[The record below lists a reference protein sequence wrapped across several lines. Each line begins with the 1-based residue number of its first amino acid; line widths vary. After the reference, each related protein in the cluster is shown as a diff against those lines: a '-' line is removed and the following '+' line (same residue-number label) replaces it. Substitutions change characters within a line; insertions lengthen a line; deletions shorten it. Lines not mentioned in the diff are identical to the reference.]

1 MRKSLGELI
10 NTALSDADSALK
22 LASASDAEIRSS
34 GDFLD
39 AELMTHKLA
48 AEDTFSE
55 KEREG
60 TKKLVEKHERKM
72 HGEEKGEKEE
82 ASEKKSSRSSVLS
95 AASYAMKLAE
105 ALEVG
110 AHVVAKVAAD
120 TDPNTHEQRVTV
132 STGGAGASP
141 LKAPGPQVMAS
152 GFIGAQTVQPK
163 AQSAGAERITGPTTA
178 AGNVPT
184 NIADHTGNL
193 DGEQPPNNTG
203 KTAGFTRSKEA
214 SARLLRAKQAQAE
227 TLMRMGQ
234 IKEAE
239 RLLAEVE
246 KAAQDPSSPGPEL
259 PAHSNSYML
268 STEPGDSTM
277 IPDNSGLISMNKA
290 QAKDRSVRT
299 ATEYVHE
306 QPKLDNAVAAHALST
321 QGQKVSEH
329 VVKMA
334 VSHGWI
340 ERGVLSGAAQR
351 MAKAGVP
358 LHPEVAQGLTA
369 GIRAG
374 LPATESA
381 VSRVVKRMGGSAA
394 DVAREMRGGRRAM
407 IGSSTVAFPKNMSAS
422 QAASVN
428 QEGLKNLR
436 ALGGPSGLARHV
448 ETQAAKISS
457 PIADAV
463 EKVALSRDTMVRAGH
478 KLGLIGGARAE
489 KAFARSLL
497 RDERQKARGTDLFK
511 KGLVEYQ
518 TESPVWQRSVGETDF
533 RNAIMTGER
542 AARVGVK
549 G

>member
-22 LASASDAEIRSS
+22 LASARDAEIRSS

-39 AELMTHKLA
+39 AELESYKFA
-48 AEDTFSE
+48 AEDTSTE
-55 KEREG
+55 AQAAKE
-60 TKKLVEKHERKM
+60 ERK
-72 HGEEKGEKEE
+72 EKKEE
-82 ASEKKSSRSSVLS
+82 ASEKKSSRSDFLG

-105 ALEVG
+105 ALEIG

-120 TDPNTHEQRVTV
+120 TDPNTHEQRLTV

-163 AQSAGAERITGPTTA
+163 AQSAGAERITGPATTA
-178 AGNVPT
+178 GSLPT
-184 NIADHTGNL
+184 SIADHTGNL

-277 IPDNSGLISMNKA
+277 IPDNSGLISMSKA

-321 QGQKVSEH
+321 QGQKVSSLI
-329 VVKMA
+329 V
-334 VSHGWI
+334 
-340 ERGVLSGAAQR
+340 
-351 MAKAGVP
+351 
-358 LHPEVAQGLTA
+358 
-369 GIRAG
+369 
-374 LPATESA
+374 
-381 VSRVVKRMGGSAA
+381 
-394 DVAREMRGGRRAM
+394 
-407 IGSSTVAFPKNMSAS
+407 
-422 QAASVN
+422 
-428 QEGLKNLR
+428 
-436 ALGGPSGLARHV
+436 
-448 ETQAAKISS
+448 
-457 PIADAV
+457 DAV
-463 EKVALSRDTMVRAGH
+463 EKVALNRSTVVSAGQ
-478 KLGLIGGARAE
+478 KLGLIGGARAD
-489 KAFARSLL
+489 KAFARATL
-497 RDERQKARGTDLFK
+497 RQGRLMARSADDLKKGVVEYRTHSPSFARG
-511 KGLVEYQ
+511 E
-518 TESPVWQRSVGETDF
+518 GELAFRDAINSG
-533 RNAIMTGER
+533 RNAAR
-542 AARVGVK
+542 AGVK
-549 G
+549 SAEAEKLAIGEAFGRMTPAQRMAVRQEMPSERFKQQADALTRPKQLRSGDFTAMNPTKGYILKPPMQSQAASRLAEAVKSVPKPSMFKRVTGALAKLR

>member
-22 LASASDAEIRSS
+22 LASADDAEIRSS

-39 AELMTHKLA
+39 AELSTSKLA

-60 TKKLVEKHERKM
+60 TKKLVEKHEQSM
-72 HGEEKGEKEE
+72 HGKKDEKGEKEE
-82 ASEKKSSRSSVLS
+82 ASEKKSSRSNVLN

-105 ALEVG
+105 ALEIG

-120 TDPNTHEQRVTV
+120 TDPNTHEQKVTV

-163 AQSAGAERITGPTTA
+163 AQSAGAERITGPATTA
-178 AGNVPT
+178 GNMPT

-259 PAHSNSYML
+259 PAHNNSYML

-277 IPDNSGLISMNKA
+277 VPDNAGLISMNKA

-306 QPKLDNAVAAHALST
+306 QPKLDNAVAAHALTT
-321 QGQKVSEH
+321 QGQKVSSLI
-329 VVKMA
+329 VKKAALPSLLKNTKVQKALGKMERRGFRSPSLEKPQLSELGNRAPSSPVQEALGKMERAHAPMRQRGLPSDMA
-334 VSHGWI
+334 DHFTTFH
-340 ERGVLSGAAQR
+340 
-351 MAKAGVP
+351 P
-358 LHPEVAQGLTA
+358 PEVGQFSQRVIPPASFQAAPGVA
-369 GIRAG
+369 KIRAEQFKHFN
-374 LPATESA
+374 T
-381 VSRVVKRMGGSAA
+381 
-394 DVAREMRGGRRAM
+394 GRPPR
-407 IGSSTVAFPKNMSAS
+407 
-422 QAASVN
+422 
-428 QEGLKNLR
+428 
-436 ALGGPSGLARHV
+436 
-448 ETQAAKISS
+448 
-457 PIADAV
+457 
-463 EKVALSRDTMVRAGH
+463 
-478 KLGLIGGARAE
+478 
-489 KAFARSLL
+489 
-497 RDERQKARGTDLFK
+497 
-511 KGLVEYQ
+511 KGLELKRPTQ
-518 TESPVWQRSVGETDF
+518 L
-533 RNAIMTGER
+533 
-542 AARVGVK
+542 
-549 G
+549 

>member
-22 LASASDAEIRSS
+22 LASARDAEIRSS

-39 AELMTHKLA
+39 AELVATKLA
-48 AEDTFSE
+48 AEDSFSE

-82 ASEKKSSRSSVLS
+82 ASEKKSSRSDFLG

-105 ALEVG
+105 ALEIG
-110 AHVVAKVAAD
+110 AHVVAKVSAD

-141 LKAPGPQVMAS
+141 LRAPGPQVMAS
-152 GFIGAQTVQPK
+152 GFIGAQTIQPK
-163 AQSAGAERITGPTTA
+163 AQSAGAERITGPTTT
-178 AGNVPT
+178 AGNMPT
-184 NIADHTGNL
+184 SIADHTGNL

-203 KTAGFTRSKEA
+203 KTAAAESPSFQRGVKVQSSVVRSPAETAALRSHFQETRARQAAEAMRAPVKQLPETLPASQFQRAQRASTPSAAYKNLEAALKGRQPTSMFQRAGNVVRKFLKKGSDDSYDSYESFTRSKEA

-277 IPDNSGLISMNKA
+277 IPDNAGLISMNKA

-321 QGQKVSEH
+321 QGQKVSSLI
-329 VVKMA
+329 V
-334 VSHGWI
+334 
-340 ERGVLSGAAQR
+340 
-351 MAKAGVP
+351 
-358 LHPEVAQGLTA
+358 
-369 GIRAG
+369 
-374 LPATESA
+374 
-381 VSRVVKRMGGSAA
+381 
-394 DVAREMRGGRRAM
+394 
-407 IGSSTVAFPKNMSAS
+407 
-422 QAASVN
+422 
-428 QEGLKNLR
+428 
-436 ALGGPSGLARHV
+436 
-448 ETQAAKISS
+448 
-457 PIADAV
+457 DAV
-463 EKVALSRDTMVRAGH
+463 EKVALNRSTLVSAGQ
-478 KLGLIGGARAE
+478 KLGLIGGERAE
-489 KAFARSLL
+489 KAFARSAL
-497 RDERQKARGTDLFK
+497 RHQRMTARSADELK

-518 TESPVWQRSVGETDF
+518 THSPSWRRAVGETDF
-533 RNAIMTGER
+533 RAAIIAGR
-542 AARVGVK
+542 DAAKAGVK

>member
-22 LASASDAEIRSS
+22 LASARDAEIRSS

-39 AELMTHKLA
+39 AELESYKFA
-48 AEDTFSE
+48 AEDTSTE
-55 KEREG
+55 AETAKE
-60 TKKLVEKHERKM
+60 ERK
-72 HGEEKGEKEE
+72 EERKEKKEE
-82 ASEKKSSRSSVLS
+82 ASEKKSSRSDFLG

-105 ALEVG
+105 ALEIG

-120 TDPNTHEQRVTV
+120 TDPSTHEQRVTV
-132 STGGAGASP
+132 STGGAGSTP

-152 GFIGAQTVQPK
+152 GFIGAQTIQPK
-163 AQSAGAERITGPTTA
+163 AQSAGAERITGPATTA
-178 AGNVPT
+178 GNMPT

-193 DGEQPPNNTG
+193 DGEPPPNNTG

-246 KAAQDPSSPGPEL
+246 KSAQDPSSPGPEL

-321 QGQKVSEH
+321 QGQKVSSLI
-329 VVKMA
+329 VKTA
-334 VSHGWI
+334 KEKKE
-340 ERGVLSGAAQR
+340 ERR
-351 MAKAGVP
+351 
-358 LHPEVAQGLTA
+358 
-369 GIRAG
+369 
-374 LPATESA
+374 
-381 VSRVVKRMGGSAA
+381 
-394 DVAREMRGGRRAM
+394 
-407 IGSSTVAFPKNMSAS
+407 F
-422 QAASVN
+422 
-428 QEGLKNLR
+428 
-436 ALGGPSGLARHV
+436 
-448 ETQAAKISS
+448 ETQERRLAESG
-457 PIADAV
+457 
-463 EKVALSRDTMVRAGH
+463 RA
-478 KLGLIGGARAE
+478 
-489 KAFARSLL
+489 
-497 RDERQKARGTDLFK
+497 
-511 KGLVEYQ
+511 
-518 TESPVWQRSVGETDF
+518 
-533 RNAIMTGER
+533 NAIMGGLAGGTLGALHGGADKVQYRLLKSEGGPL
-542 AARVGVK
+542 RVGREVVRK
-549 G
+549 GGVGRALRHGAAGAALGAGLSYGAAKLNKHVLHPMGDAITNAKPVRKFHDALTGDDD